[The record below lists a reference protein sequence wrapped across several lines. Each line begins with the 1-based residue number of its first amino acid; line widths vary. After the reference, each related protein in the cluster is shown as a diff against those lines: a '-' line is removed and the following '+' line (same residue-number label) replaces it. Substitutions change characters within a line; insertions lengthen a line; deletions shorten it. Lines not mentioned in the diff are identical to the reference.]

1 MNISIGGQF
10 FEWDDAKNKI
20 NKIKHGINFK
30 TAARVF
36 NDPYLIE
43 EFDEEHSTDEDRWKV
58 IGMVDDV
65 LFVIYTNRD
74 EKIRLIS
81 AREATEQERRR
92 YYGNRILLLAK
103 SAAAADGRGK
113 S

>member
-1 MNISIGGQF
+1 MNTLIDNRL
-10 FEWDDAKNKI
+10 FEWDDEKAALNFT
-20 NKIKHGINFK
+20 KHGITFD
-30 TAARVF
+30 TAAKVF
-36 NDPYLIE
+36 SDPYLLE
-43 EFDEEHSTDEDRWKV
+43 EYDEEHSFDEDRWKV

-65 LFVIYTNRD
+65 LFVIYTDRD

-92 YYGNRILLLAK
+92 YYGNRILLLAE
-103 SAAAADGRGK
+103 SAAAFDGRGE

>member
-1 MNISIGGQF
+1 MNISINGRF

-30 TAARVF
+30 TATRVF
-36 NDPYLIE
+36 SDPYLIE
-43 EFDEEHSTDEDRWKV
+43 EYDEEHSIDEDRWKI
-58 IGMVDDV
+58 IGMVDDI
-65 LFVIYTNRD
+65 LFVIYANRD

-92 YYGNRILLLAK
+92 YYGNRILLLAE

>member
-1 MNISIGGQF
+1 MNISMDGRL

-20 NKIKHGINFK
+20 NKIKHGINFN

-36 NDPYLIE
+36 SDPYLLE
-43 EFDEEHSTDEDRWKV
+43 EYDEEHSIDEERWKV

-65 LFVIYTNRD
+65 LFVIYTNRSD
-74 EKIRLIS
+74 RTRLIS

-92 YYGNRILLLAK
+92 YYGNRILLLAE
-103 SAAAADGRGK
+103 SAAAFDGGGK

>member
-1 MNISIGGQF
+1 MSISIDGRL

-36 NDPYLIE
+36 SDPYLLAE
-43 EFDEEHSTDEDRWKV
+43 YDEEHSIDEERWKV

-65 LFVIYTNRD
+65 LFVIYTNRSD
-74 EKIRLIS
+74 RTRLIS
-81 AREATEQERRR
+81 ARKATEQERRR
-92 YYGNRILLLAK
+92 YYGNRILLLTE
-103 SAAAADGRGK
+103 SATAFDGGGE

>member
-1 MNISIGGQF
+1 MKTSIDGRL

-36 NDPYLIE
+36 SDPYLLE
-43 EFDEEHSTDEDRWKV
+43 EYDEEHSFDEDRWKV

-65 LFVIYTNRD
+65 LFVIYTDRD

-92 YYGNRILLLAK
+92 YYGNRILLFAEGRTV
-103 SAAAADGRGK
+103 DGGRE